1 MSNFLLY
8 THILISQKINFVTEV
23 RFSQKRSHIKN
34 RVQTSLFHH
43 VGRVCNYSKCVES
56 VGVNVLL
63 LYTKNK
69 VQTSLFHHV
78 GGVYSYSKHVENVG
92 VNVLLLY
99 IKNRVP
105 TSLFHHVGGVCSYSK
120 CVEML
125 V

>member
-1 MSNFLLY
+1 M
-8 THILISQKINFVTEV
+8 
-23 RFSQKRSHIKN
+23 
-34 RVQTSLFHH
+34 
-43 VGRVCNYSKCVES
+43 ES

-63 LYTKNK
+63 LYIKNN

-99 IKNRVP
+99 TKNRVP
-105 TSLFHHVGGVCSYSK
+105 TSLFHHVGGVCNYSK